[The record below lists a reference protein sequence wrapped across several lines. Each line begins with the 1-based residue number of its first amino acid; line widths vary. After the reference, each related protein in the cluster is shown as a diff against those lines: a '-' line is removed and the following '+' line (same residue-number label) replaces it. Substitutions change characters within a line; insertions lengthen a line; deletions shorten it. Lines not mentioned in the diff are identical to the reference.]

1 MPTTHKKDMRKGQKM
16 VCKKTVNNLLGM
28 PLFKEGQEYEVLYV
42 DHEKPQIKVCLNH
55 VLYANEYSSFPLEW
69 VRKNFKEI

>member
-1 MPTTHKKDMRKGQKM
+1 MRKGQKL
-16 VCKKTVNNLLGM
+16 VCKKTVKNIVGM
-28 PLFKEGQEYEVLYV
+28 PLFVEGKEYEVLYV

-55 VLYANEYSSFPLEW
+55 ALYANEYNTFPLEW